1 MLKDF
6 VRAIDEQKIPVMN
19 VVVRQHGRE
28 IARHDWEPVIR
39 WNVYSASK
47 SYTATAFG
55 IAMKEGLVG
64 LEDRVVDHFADEL
77 PEGMHEGWQNVRV
90 KHLLNMASGMDR
102 PYLMGEE
109 RPAMTEKDW
118 LRYCLTR
125 PIVHEPGTHF
135 MYNNADPYLLGRI
148 VMKKAGCDLV
158 RYLQPRLFDKMG
170 IYLPTWEMDPQ
181 GYTFG
186 AGGLMLTVNDLA
198 LLGQMYLDGGKWNG
212 EQIVDPALVA
222 FVRGEG
228 IATGSRKP
236 DSAGYSG
243 LFWKG
248 QCNSYRADGKYNQ
261 FSIVLE
267 DLDAVVAIVAF
278 CRGEGDILD
287 CVWRHIV
294 PQLA

>member
-1 MLKDF
+1 MLKEF
-6 VRAIDEQKIPVMN
+6 VQAIEAQKIPVMN

-28 IARHDWEPVIR
+28 IARHDWEGVIR

-55 IAMKEGLVG
+55 IAMKEGLVS
-64 LEDRVVDHFADEL
+64 LEDRVIDHFADRL
-77 PEGMHEGWQNVRV
+77 PEGMDPRWENVRV

-109 RPAMTEKDW
+109 RAMMQEKDW
-118 LRYCLTR
+118 LKFCLTR

-135 MYNNADPYLLGRI
+135 MYNNADPYLAGRI
-148 VMKKAGCDLV
+148 VMKAAGTDLV
-158 RYLQPRLFDKMG
+158 NYLQPRLFEKMG
-170 IYLPTWEMDPQ
+170 IYRPTWETDPQ

-186 AGGLMLTVNDLA
+186 AGGLMLGVNELA
-198 LLGQMYLDGGKWNG
+198 LLGQLYLDGGKWNG
-212 EQIVDPALVA
+212 ETIVDPRMVE

-228 IATGSRKP
+228 IATGSQKP
-236 DSAGYSG
+236 DHAGYAG

-261 FSIVLE
+261 FSIVLP
-267 DLDAVVAIVAF
+267 DYDAVVAIVAF

>member
-1 MLKDF
+1 MLKNF
-6 VRAIDEQKIPVMN
+6 VKAIEEQKIPVMN
-19 VVVRQHGRE
+19 VVVRQHGKE

-55 IAMKEGLVG
+55 IAMKERLVD
-64 LEDRVVDHFADEL
+64 LDDRVIDFFKEVL
-77 PEGMHEGWQNVRV
+77 PENMDPEWQRV
-90 KHLLNMASGMDR
+90 KVRHLLNMASGMDK

-109 RPAMTEKDW
+109 RPAMMEKDW
-118 LRYCLTR
+118 LKFCLSR

-135 MYNNADPYLLGRI
+135 MYNNADPYLVGRI
-148 VMKKAGCDLV
+148 VMKLAGTDLV
-158 RYLQPRLFDKMG
+158 KYLQPRLFDKMG

-186 AGGLMLTVNDLA
+186 AGGLMLSVNDLA
-198 LLGQMYLDGGKWNG
+198 LLGQMYLDGGAWNG
-212 EQIVDPALVA
+212 EQIIDPRMVE

-228 IATGSRKP
+228 IATGSKKP
-236 DSAGYSG
+236 DSAGYAG

-261 FSIVLE
+261 FSIVLP

>member
-1 MLKDF
+1 MLKGF
-6 VRAIDEQKIPVMN
+6 IQAIEAQKIPVMN
-19 VVVRQHGRE
+19 VVVRQRGKE

-55 IAMKEGLVG
+55 IAMKEGLVD
-64 LEDRVVDHFADEL
+64 LDDRVIDSFPEEL
-77 PEGMHEGWQNVRV
+77 PEGMDPAWQRV
-90 KHLLNMASGMDR
+90 KVRHLLNMSSGMDR

-118 LRYCLTR
+118 LRFCLSR

-135 MYNNADPYLLGRI
+135 MYNNADPYLVGRI
-148 VMKKAGCDLV
+148 VMKVAGTDLV
-158 RYLQPRLFDKMG
+158 KYLQPRLFDKMG
-170 IYLPTWEMDPQ
+170 IYLPTWETDPQ

-186 AGGLMLTVNDLA
+186 AGGLMLSVNDLA
-198 LLGQMYLDGGKWNG
+198 LLGQMYLDGGVWNG
-212 EQIVDPALVA
+212 EQIVDPRMAA

-228 IATGSRKP
+228 IATGSKKP
-236 DSAGYSG
+236 DSAGYAG

-261 FSIVLE
+261 FSIVLP
-267 DLDAVVAIVAF
+267 DQDAVVAIVAF

>member
-1 MLKDF
+1 MLREF
-6 VRAIDEQKIPVMN
+6 VRAIEEQKIPVMN
-19 VVVRQHGRE
+19 VVVRQHGKE
-28 IARHDWEPVIR
+28 IARHDWESVIR

-55 IAMKEGLVG
+55 IAMKEGLAS
-64 LEDRVVDHFADEL
+64 LEDRVIDYFKDEL
-77 PEGMHEGWQNVRV
+77 PENMSPEWEQVRV
-90 KHLLNMASGMDR
+90 KHLLNMASGMDK
-102 PYLMGEE
+102 PYLMGES
-109 RPAMTEKDW
+109 RPAMVEKDW
-118 LRYCLTR
+118 LRFCLTR
-125 PIVHEPGTHF
+125 PIVHAPGTHF
-135 MYNNADPYLLGRI
+135 MYNNADPYLVGRI
-148 VMKKAGCDLV
+148 VMKVSGTDLV
-158 RYLQPRLFDKMG
+158 TYLQPRLFDKMG
-170 IYLPTWEMDPQ
+170 IYLPTWEVDPQ

-186 AGGLMLTVNDLA
+186 AGGLMLSVNDLA
-198 LLGQMYLDGGKWNG
+198 LLGQMYLDGGKWSG
-212 EQIVDPALVA
+212 EQIVDPRLVD

-261 FSIVLE
+261 FSIVLP
-267 DLDAVVAIVAF
+267 DQDAVVAIVAF

-294 PQLA
+294 PQLV